1 MPMPPIRYAD
11 NNGVFIAYRTFGGGD
26 DVIMT
31 SSATLTMETV
41 WPWVKAVA
49 ESARVTWYDKRGTG
63 ASDGA
68 ANFSFEERVD
78 DIRAVMDA
86 AGISRAHLYGASE
99 GGPQSVIFAAAY
111 PDRVKSLTLYGT
123 YPSFMKRRDHPHG
136 WDMTLSEYGRFVDR
150 IVAGVAGDP
159 EAGRWF
165 WEMWAPTLASSPGF
179 VEMIAGITVSTGP
192 GATRLIWEAMYEAD
206 VRALLPAI
214 QVPTT
219 VLHCTGDRVA
229 SIEGARYLAKHIPG
243 AKLVEINSQDHFVLD
258 VYPEIV
264 TAINEHI
271 ARGGDGSPQESDRR
285 LLTVLFTDIVNS
297 TPTAARAG
305 DRAWTELLD
314 RHDALARGL
323 VASHHGRLVKTTG
336 DGLVATFEGPSRA
349 VSCASAMHKA
359 MAELGLPIRAGI
371 HVGEIEI
378 RSDDDIAGMGVHIAA
393 RIAGLAGATQT
404 VVSRT
409 VKDLVVGS
417 AFRFDDLGEHALKGV
432 DEPWQC
438 YTLSV

>member
-1 MPMPPIRYAD
+1 MPPIRYAD
-11 NNGVFIAYRTFGGGD
+11 NNGVFIAYRTFGEGD

-31 SSATLTMETV
+31 SSATITMETM
-41 WPWVKAVA
+41 WTWVKVVG

-86 AGISRAHLYGASE
+86 AGIQRAHLYGASE
-99 GGPQSVIFAAAY
+99 GGPQSVIFAASY
-111 PDRVKSLTLYGT
+111 PDRAKSLTLYGT

-150 IVAGVAGDP
+150 IVASTAGDP
-159 EAGRWF
+159 EAMRWF
-165 WEMWAPTLASSPGF
+165 WDLWAPTLAATPGFFEVISGMSRPTSPG
-179 VEMIAGITVSTGP
+179 E
-192 GATRLIWEAMYEAD
+192 TRLIWEAMYEAD
-206 VRALLPAI
+206 VRSLLPAI

-219 VLHCTGDRVA
+219 VVHCIGDRVA

-243 AKLVEINSQDHFVLD
+243 AKLVEIDSNDHFVLN

-264 TAINEHI
+264 AAIHDHI
-271 ARGGDGSPQESDRR
+271 ASSGNRSTGVSERR
-285 LLTVLFTDIVNS
+285 LLTVLFTDIVDS

-314 RHDALARGL
+314 RHDAIARGL
-323 VASHHGRLVKTTG
+323 VASHQGRLVKTTG

-349 VSCASAMHKA
+349 VSCASAMHQA

-393 RIAGLAGATQT
+393 RIAGLAGASQT

-409 VKDLVVGS
+409 LKDLVVGS
-417 AFRFDDLGEHALKGV
+417 AFRFDDLGEHVLKGV
-432 DEPWQC
+432 DQPWQC
-438 YTLSV
+438 YTLAD

>member
-1 MPMPPIRYAD
+1 MPPIRYAD

-86 AGISRAHLYGASE
+86 AGIQRAHLYGASE
-99 GGPQSVIFAAAY
+99 GGPQSVIFAAAH
-111 PDRVKSLTLYGT
+111 PKRVKSLTLYGT
-123 YPSFMKRRDHPHG
+123 YPSFMKRRD
-136 WDMTLSEYGRFVDR
+136 
-150 IVAGVAGDP
+150 
-159 EAGRWF
+159 
-165 WEMWAPTLASSPGF
+165 
-179 VEMIAGITVSTGP
+179 
-192 GATRLIWEAMYEAD
+192 
-206 VRALLPAI
+206 
-214 QVPTT
+214 
-219 VLHCTGDRVA
+219 
-229 SIEGARYLAKHIPG
+229 
-243 AKLVEINSQDHFVLD
+243 
-258 VYPEIV
+258 
-264 TAINEHI
+264 
-271 ARGGDGSPQESDRR
+271 
-285 LLTVLFTDIVNS
+285 
-297 TPTAARAG
+297 
-305 DRAWTELLD
+305 
-314 RHDALARGL
+314 
-323 VASHHGRLVKTTG
+323 
-336 DGLVATFEGPSRA
+336 RA